1 MPDNEIIQE
10 ARTKLLTA
18 ATADTSAMQDEAQR
32 TQKQSLLRA
41 GVEKAAGLVTSDN
54 STKQE
59 ITHYASTGLK
69 TAALFF
75 GGPLG
80 LASTVGLYA
89 ADEINPRETATNML
103 IDGTLGATKGAAMK
117 GLFHL
122 AGEMKWNPAGQ
133 ALALGIGSRFTDQML
148 QRSWDFMDIRKVVAN
163 SIDKHQ
169 LGTDLA
175 TFGLSYGMFKGA
187 DRLAGQA
194 LSKSRIGSTA
204 FLGGSFGLVSGSHEE
219 MTRQLRS
226 GEPLDYGK
234 VAWRGL
240 AMGAVD
246 AVAAVPGGVRA
257 AIKAPMELSDA
268 QVTKLRDVT
277 KQNGLWMLEMPKVV
291 RAADGTPI
299 IMPVRGTLQDAAQAI
314 SRVASEVNHPV
325 TLDWN
330 SVQFKVKPG
339 MTARDVQTAYE
350 TAANDPRRLAAVKKE
365 ELRQE
370 VERMR
375 QQNKATRSVDAMRG
389 TPALEPEILMR
400 KLHNEA
406 AERGIDWT
414 IHAMSS
420 LKHPTEIL
428 EFARGYV
435 RFDPANAMANLRDAG
450 RFARIG
456 TQDAWARATDQV
468 AREGG
473 GTPGTKED
481 ALFSQI
487 REYDSLRMG
496 ARQQDLTLRVTKEQG
511 IIVEPNG
518 SVNIREA
525 GAAAGKF
532 AGQINKNVKL
542 RFNERFVEVKP
553 FATGVEVE
561 NIWRDTAR

>member
-18 ATADTSAMQDEAQR
+18 ATADTSAMQDEVQR

-41 GVEKAAGLVTSDN
+41 GIEQAASLVTSND

-59 ITHYASTGLK
+59 ITHYATAGVK

-75 GGPLG
+75 GGRIG

-103 IDGTLGATKGAAMK
+103 IDGTLGAAKGGAMR

-133 ALALGIGSRFTDQML
+133 ALALGIGSRFTDQMF
-148 QRSWDFMDIRKVVAN
+148 QRSWDFMDVRKVVAN

-169 LGTDLA
+169 IGTDLA
-175 TFGLSYGMFKGA
+175 TFGLSYGVFKDM
-187 DRLAGQA
+187 DRMAGQA

-226 GEPLDYGK
+226 GEALDYGK

-257 AIKAPMELSDA
+257 AIKAPMELTDA

-299 IMPVRGTLQDAAQAI
+299 IMPLRGTLQNAADAI
-314 SRVASEVNHPV
+314 SRVATEVNHPV

-339 MTARDVQTAYE
+339 MTPRDVEIAYE
-350 TAANDPRRLAAVKKE
+350 SAANDPRRLAAVKKE

-370 VERMR
+370 VERTR
-375 QQNKATRSVDAMRG
+375 QENKATRDVDAMRG
-389 TPALEPEILMR
+389 RPALEPEVLMS
-400 KLHNEA
+400 KLHRHA
-406 AERGIDWT
+406 AERGMDWT
-414 IHAMSS
+414 IYAISS

-435 RFDPANAMANLRDAG
+435 RFDPANALANLRDAG
-450 RFARIG
+450 RFAKMG
-456 TQDAWARATDQV
+456 TQEAWNRAADQV

-473 GTPGTKED
+473 GAAGTKED

-487 REYDSLRMG
+487 REYDSLRMS
-496 ARQQDLTLRVTKEQG
+496 AKQQDLTMRVTNEQG

-518 SVNIREA
+518 PVNIREA
-525 GAAAGKF
+525 GASAGKF

-542 RFNERFVEVKP
+542 RFNEKFVEVKP

-561 NIWRDTAR
+561 NVWRNTAR